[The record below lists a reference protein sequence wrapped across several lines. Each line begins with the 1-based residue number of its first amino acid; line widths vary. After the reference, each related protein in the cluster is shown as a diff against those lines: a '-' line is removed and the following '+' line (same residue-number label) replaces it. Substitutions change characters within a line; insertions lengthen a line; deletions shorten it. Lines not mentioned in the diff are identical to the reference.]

1 MDFIK
6 LLSDYAEHAK
16 PAGGFF
22 AAAGGTIVIIKG
34 ILNLWRDWIA
44 IRGESLELKNKINNK
59 RSKK

>member
-6 LLSDYAEHAK
+6 FLTEYAEHAK

-22 AAAGGTIVIIKG
+22 AVAGGVIVLIKG

-44 IRGESLELKNKINNK
+44 IRGENLELKNKLNSK